1 MLKDKPACG
10 MASCLQLLKNKMNI
24 KFLQIIIFIFFFL
37 PACQQ
42 DKDHS
47 GPTSKVHHVVVCWL
61 NGPGNEEARQKVI
74 EVSRGFSAIP
84 GVIDVRAGSVIQSER
99 EIVDSSF
106 DAAIYLT
113 FENEQKLF
121 EYLNHPIHKKAVKKL
136 SNHSSG
142 RLLFMTLL
150 NKQHLLELKIIIEI
164 Y

>member
-10 MASCLQLLKNKMNI
+10 MASYLQLLKNKMNI
-24 KFLQIIIFIFFFL
+24 KFLQIIILSYFSSG
-37 PACQQ
+37 QQ

-121 EYLNHPIHKKAVKKL
+121 EYLNHPIHKKAVEK
-136 SNHSSG
+136 
-142 RLLFMTLL
+142 TLKPL
-150 NKQHLLELKIIIEI
+150 VRKVVVYDFIE
-164 Y
+164 

>member
-1 MLKDKPACG
+1 
-10 MASCLQLLKNKMNI
+10 MNI
-24 KFLQIIIFIFFFL
+24 KFLQIIILSYFSSG
-37 PACQQ
+37 QQ

-121 EYLNHPIHKKAVKKL
+121 EYLNHPIHKKAVEK
-136 SNHSSG
+136 
-142 RLLFMTLL
+142 TLKPL
-150 NKQHLLELKIIIEI
+150 VRKVVVYDFIE
-164 Y
+164 

>member
-10 MASCLQLLKNKMNI
+10 MASYLQLLKNKMNI
-24 KFLQIIIFIFFFL
+24 KFLQIIILSYFSSG
-37 PACQQ
+37 QQ